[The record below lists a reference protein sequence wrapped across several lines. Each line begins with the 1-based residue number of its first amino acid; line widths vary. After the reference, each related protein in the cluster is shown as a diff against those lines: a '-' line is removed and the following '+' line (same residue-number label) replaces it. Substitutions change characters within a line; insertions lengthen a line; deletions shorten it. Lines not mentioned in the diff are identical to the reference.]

1 MGYALY
7 TTHERPVFFNQPIS
21 TGKNFFRFEAKNG
34 VPQCPSSAS
43 EGIMDAPISRQIGSL
58 EVLYDQEADV
68 LYLSVGSPKP
78 SSIIEDQEVLLIQ
91 RDLTTGEVVGATV
104 LDYQQRF
111 RGLPDLSWI
120 LGLRLPQDLTN
131 FLLRRPAA

>member
-1 MGYALY
+1 MD
-7 TTHERPVFFNQPIS
+7 TPV
-21 TGKNFFRFEAKNG
+21 
-34 VPQCPSSAS
+34 
-43 EGIMDAPISRQIGSL
+43 SRRIGSL

-68 LYLSVGSPKP
+68 LYLSVGPPKP
-78 SSIIEDQEVLLIQ
+78 SSIIEDQEGLLIQ

-120 LGLRLPQDLTN
+120 LGLQLPQDLTN